1 MVNTPACH
9 AGDVSSILA
18 GSAIYKSY
26 IGLRVC
32 NSVVRVPQ
40 ERGVNGSSPF
50 ISRQE
55 YIIYWKM
62 TQW

>member
-1 MVNTPACH
+1 MVSTPACH
-9 AGDVSSILA
+9 AGDASSILA
-18 GSAIYKSY
+18 GSANNKSY

-50 ISRQE
+50 ISRHE
-55 YIIYWKM
+55 YMICWKM
-62 TQW
+62 IQ